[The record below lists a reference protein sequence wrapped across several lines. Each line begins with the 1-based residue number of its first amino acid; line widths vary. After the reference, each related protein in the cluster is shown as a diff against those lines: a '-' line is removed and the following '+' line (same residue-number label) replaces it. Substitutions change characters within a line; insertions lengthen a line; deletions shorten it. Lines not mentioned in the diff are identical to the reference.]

1 MKNLLKQLAKSV
13 LTRLGLTAAPSAS
26 DAAIQ
31 NKTFE
36 APTTTLILSN
46 EEMNNIMKIL
56 KSLEESGL
64 LITSISKT
72 NKNEAREQKKK
83 ISQYGIRY
91 IRC

>member
-72 NKNEAREQKKK
+72 NKNEAREQKKNF
-83 ISQYGIRY
+83 SVRE
-91 IRC
+91 

>member
-72 NKNEAREQKKK
+72 NKNEAREQKKNF
-83 ISQYGIRY
+83 SVRY
-91 IRC
+91 

>member
-72 NKNEAREQKKK
+72 NKYEAREQKKNF
-83 ISQYGIRY
+83 SVRY
-91 IRC
+91 